1 MFCTFFARTG
11 ERKTSRVV
19 HVDPPFAIGKRFR
32 ADSRR
37 RSKRAPTTIID
48 STSRETFRH
57 HAYRRYRSVRR
68 LSRQPRP
75 RDQLIEQAREI
86 EFTQLIRGARAH
98 ALSLS
103 NTLTT
108 HFCAVLRH
116 RFLPRTP
123 SLPSPPLLPLVLVPV
138 GEIGTT
144 ERGNGFLRPH
154 KIRKFIVT
162 VPANLFPLT
171 TIPPPLPSQP
181 SPPVNVSNTRSVSR
195 RPRDSFLR
203 GGAVAAVS
211 THQREEF
218 VQIVEPTI
226 TDHGNDF
233 HDFYG
238 SHASRFTRVCIIARD
253 THKHTR

>member
-1 MFCTFFARTG
+1 MSSKFSSTICTG
-11 ERKTSRVV
+11 ENTTQHPKLIRSVTCFALSSRVRGKGKARASSTWI
-19 HVDPPFAIGKRFR
+19 VDPPIGLRKRFR

-171 TIPPPLPSQP
+171 TIPPPSPLNLPPLSTCPTLGPFRGDHAIPSSEEELSQLY
-181 SPPVNVSNTRSVSR
+181 PPTSAKNLSKLLNR
-195 RPRDSFLR
+195 
-203 GGAVAAVS
+203 
-211 THQREEF
+211 
-218 VQIVEPTI
+218 
-226 TDHGNDF
+226 
-233 HDFYG
+233 
-238 SHASRFTRVCIIARD
+238 
-253 THKHTR
+253 

>member
-1 MFCTFFARTG
+1 M
-11 ERKTSRVV
+11 
-19 HVDPPFAIGKRFR
+19 
-32 ADSRR
+32 
-37 RSKRAPTTIID
+37 
-48 STSRETFRH
+48 
-57 HAYRRYRSVRR
+57 
-68 LSRQPRP
+68 
-75 RDQLIEQAREI
+75 IEQAREI

-171 TIPPPLPSQP
+171 TIPPPPLSTFPPCQRVQHSVRFEATTRFLPPRRSCR
-181 SPPVNVSNTRSVSR
+181 SCIHPPAR
-195 RPRDSFLR
+195 RICP
-203 GGAVAAVS
+203 
-211 THQREEF
+211 
-218 VQIVEPTI
+218 
-226 TDHGNDF
+226 N
-233 HDFYG
+233 
-238 SHASRFTRVCIIARD
+238 C
-253 THKHTR
+253 

>member
-48 STSRETFRH
+48 STSRETFR

-171 TIPPPLPSQP
+171 TIPPPPPPLSTFPPCQRVQHSVRFEATTRFLPPRRSCR
-181 SPPVNVSNTRSVSR
+181 SCIHPPAR
-195 RPRDSFLR
+195 RICP
-203 GGAVAAVS
+203 
-211 THQREEF
+211 
-218 VQIVEPTI
+218 
-226 TDHGNDF
+226 N
-233 HDFYG
+233 
-238 SHASRFTRVCIIARD
+238 C
-253 THKHTR
+253 